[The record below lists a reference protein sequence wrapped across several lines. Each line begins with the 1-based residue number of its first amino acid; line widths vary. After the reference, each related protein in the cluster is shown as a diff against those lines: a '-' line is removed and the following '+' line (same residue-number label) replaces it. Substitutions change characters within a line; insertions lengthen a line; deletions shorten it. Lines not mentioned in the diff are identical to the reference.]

1 VTPTPPLLA
10 TTAGIRLRLHIQP
23 RAATTELA
31 GVHGGALKVRVA
43 APPVDGAANEALVR
57 FLAEQ
62 LDVPRSAVRVESG
75 AASRAKVVAVDGV
88 GLEAARRR
96 LGL

>member
-1 VTPTPPLLA
+1 VIPTPALLA
-10 TTAGIRLRLHIQP
+10 TTTGIRLRLHIQP

-31 GVHGGALKVRVA
+31 GVHGDALKVRVA

-62 LDVPRSAVRVESG
+62 LGVPRSAVRVESG